1 MRQTNQT
8 GNVEQSYRTLL
19 LVWFALLNSQL
30 LLLVVLYFVRPEIF
44 RFDFSRP
51 LLGENSV
58 MVIVLAVLAVSTF
71 LLSFVLRRRFLN
83 QAINEQKVELVQT
96 AVIIGCSLCEAISLF
111 GFVLVFILNYQYFFL
126 WFALG
131 ILGIILHFPRREN
144 LIDASYKK

>member
-1 MRQTNQT
+1 MRQTKQP
-8 GNVEQSYRTLL
+8 GNVEQSYRTLIL
-19 LVWFALLNSQL
+19 IWFALLNSQL
-30 LLLVVLYFVRPEIF
+30 ILLLVLYFAKPEIF
-44 RFDFSRP
+44 RFDFSKP

-71 LLSFVLRRRFLN
+71 LLSFVLRKKFFN
-83 QAINEQKVELVQT
+83 QAITEQKMELVQT

-131 ILGIILHFPRREN
+131 ILGIILHFPRRDN
-144 LIDASYKK
+144 LIDASYKR